1 MPNYKNSRMAE
12 DIKRE
17 LTAIF
22 RELKDPRI
30 DGMLSIVRTELSGDM
45 SSCKVYVSSL
55 EGTERTK
62 ESVKGLKNAA
72 GFIRRELFHRLRMRK
87 SPELSFIADS
97 SIERGAEISR
107 RLSSI
112 MENINTDSEEDSGS
126 EDDE

>member
-1 MPNYKNSRMAE
+1 MPNFKNSRMAE

-17 LTAIF
+17 LTAIL

-30 DGMLSIVRTELSGDM
+30 DPMLTIVRADLSGDM

-55 EGTERTK
+55 DGIERTN

-72 GFIRRELFHRLRMRK
+72 GFIRRELFRRLDNMRK

-97 SIERGAEISR
+97 SIERSAEISR
-107 RLSSI
+107 KLK
-112 MENINTDSEEDSGS
+112 DLLG
-126 EDDE
+126 